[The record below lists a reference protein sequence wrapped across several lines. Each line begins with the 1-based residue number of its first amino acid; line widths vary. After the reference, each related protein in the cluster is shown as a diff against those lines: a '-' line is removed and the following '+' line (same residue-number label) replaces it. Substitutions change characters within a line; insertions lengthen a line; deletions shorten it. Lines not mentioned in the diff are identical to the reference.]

1 MFLHYDYGTTTCDQT
16 HFDISHLVRLFS
28 IVILLFMQEKEG
40 MDPILFLSAEDPLKT
55 WEPEIDILHMLL
67 ECLILLCQRRGIRE
81 ELRKKKIYP
90 ICRNLDYMQE
100 DEVASEKILEIVNFM
115 MRDEDPDI
123 PLDKGDPDIHTRRI
137 DSKSTAYK
145 GGMTMTG
152 ATATTTTV
160 IASSTSDG
168 MDDDYINSVD

>member
-1 MFLHYDYGTTTCDQT
+1 
-16 HFDISHLVRLFS
+16 
-28 IVILLFMQEKEG
+28 

-55 WEPEIDILHMLL
+55 WEPEINILHMLL

-81 ELRKKKIYP
+81 ELRKRKIYP

-115 MRDEDPDI
+115 MRDEDPSI
-123 PLDKGDPDIHTRRI
+123 PLDQGDPDNLTSRT
-137 DSKSTAYK
+137 DSKNTAYS
-145 GGMTMTG
+145 GGMMMTMTG

-160 IASSTSDG
+160 ITSSTASEGMSDN
-168 MDDDYINSVD
+168 YINSVD

>member
-1 MFLHYDYGTTTCDQT
+1 
-16 HFDISHLVRLFS
+16 
-28 IVILLFMQEKEG
+28 

-81 ELRKKKIYP
+81 ELRKRKIYP

-115 MRDEDPDI
+115 MRDEDPSI
-123 PLDKGDPDIHTRRI
+123 PLDQGDPDNHTSRT
-137 DSKSTAYK
+137 DSKHTVYS

-160 IASSTSDG
+160 MTSSTTDG
-168 MDDDYINSVD
+168 MNDDYINSVD